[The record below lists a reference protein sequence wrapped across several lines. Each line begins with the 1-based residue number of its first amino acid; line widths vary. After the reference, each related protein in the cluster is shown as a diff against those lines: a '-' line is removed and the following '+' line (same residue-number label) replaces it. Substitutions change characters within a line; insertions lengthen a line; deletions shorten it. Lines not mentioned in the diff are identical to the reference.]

1 MELRQL
7 TYFRKACETGS
18 LTDCARELFVTEQT
32 VSAAIKKL
40 EAELNCRLLVRGK
53 KGVAPTPEGD
63 AFLAKVVLALGI
75 LEEAARSVSRRKRAE
90 RARVRFE
97 VVTFGIPEIGPFSI
111 RTLDAFG
118 ESFPDID
125 IEFSEHS
132 TERCLHHVL
141 EGVADLALV
150 YDLPD
155 DPQLDVIPIG
165 QREVV
170 AVMRKDSPLAAKEF
184 IELEDFEGQTL
195 LSAGQGGLVYTRLM
209 DRFGEVG
216 FTPAMRKVSSMFYFD
231 AATEGRGIVLALA
244 DHPMVQGNPALV
256 AKRFSPLLGIMA
268 PICLA
273 LRCDRRAGSPARLLA
288 SWLANAWGGADTNT
302 GD

>member
-40 EAELNCRLLVRGK
+40 EAELHCRLLVRGK
-53 KGVAPTPEGD
+53 KGVAPTPEGE
-63 AFLAKVVLALGI
+63 AFLAKVVLAMGI
-75 LEEAARSVSRRKRAE
+75 LEEGVRSVGQHKRAE

-111 RTLDAFG
+111 RALDTFAETF
-118 ESFPDID
+118 SDID

-150 YDLPD
+150 YDHPD
-155 DPQLDVIPIG
+155 DEQLDVIEIG
-165 QREVV
+165 RREVV
-170 AVMRKDSPLAAKEF
+170 AIMRADSPLADKEL
-184 IELEDFEGQTL
+184 IDLEDFEGQTL
-195 LSAGQGGLVYTRLM
+195 LSAGQGGHVYTHLM
-209 DRFGEVG
+209 GKFGEVG
-216 FTPAMRKVSSMFYFD
+216 FTPAVRKVSSMFYFD
-231 AATEGRGIVLALA
+231 ATAEGRGIALALA

-256 AKRFSPLLGIMA
+256 AKRFSPLLEVTS

-273 LRCDRRAGSPARLLA
+273 LHHDRRAGSPARLLA
-288 SWLANAWGGADTNT
+288 SWLAGAWGDDDAG
-302 GD
+302 